1 MRVISHIDRLK
12 ATFASAFP
20 MQDIL
25 PVIME
30 HLLYKLYT
38 DKHQM
43 LDKDDKANYMKK
55 GFPTLAT
62 VNAPFIDELMSDI
75 GYAKENT
82 QNISAALRTRFQSL
96 KYGWKNELLNN
107 EKLSGKT
114 WNDDKNVWEDSDMTW
129 DELFGS
135 PVVVNLSYAGDDQDR
150 AFIMSL
156 LLQFLYGFCGI

>member
-1 MRVISHIDRLK
+1 MRIISHIDRLK

-55 GFPTLAT
+55 GFPTLTT

-82 QNISAALRTRFQSL
+82 RKHLGSIAYSFPKSEI
-96 KYGWKNELLNN
+96 WM
-107 EKLSGKT
+107 EKRIT
-114 WNDDKNVWEDSDMTW
+114 
-129 DELFGS
+129 
-135 PVVVNLSYAGDDQDR
+135 Q
-150 AFIMSL
+150 
-156 LLQFLYGFCGI
+156 Q